1 MALGPV
7 WLLVTLQK
15 PSSRANFIEE
25 NPVDRRRAS
34 FVAARVNDLVYRVR
48 EVADQNIA
56 GAFSEVVIYC
66 NSGRLVGEK
75 KICPGEPNN
84 VGW

>member
-1 MALGPV
+1 
-7 WLLVTLQK
+7 
-15 PSSRANFIEE
+15 
-25 NPVDRRRAS
+25 
-34 FVAARVNDLVYRVR
+34 
-48 EVADQNIA
+48 
-56 GAFSEVVIYC
+56 VIYC